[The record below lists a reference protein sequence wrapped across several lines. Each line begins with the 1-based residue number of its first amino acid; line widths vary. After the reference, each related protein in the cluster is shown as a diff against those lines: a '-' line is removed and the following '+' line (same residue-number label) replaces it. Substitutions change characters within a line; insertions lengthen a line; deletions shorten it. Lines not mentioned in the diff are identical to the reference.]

1 MSFQHVTPRRYPART
16 HSALSR
22 ASQILT
28 GFLIL
33 TAFSLLSGC
42 GGSHS
47 MTTPPI
53 VLSVTISENPIQI
66 TAGGPP
72 VYVQVLIVAPTET
85 TSFAMMG
92 LPGGVSESYKESE
105 SNPSGQL
112 TLTANSTT
120 PPGTYQC
127 TVTVGSSGQMASTT
141 VNLVV
146 APPSKT

>member
-1 MSFQHVTPRRYPART
+1 MLFQHVATRRNPPQT
-16 HSALSR
+16 LSALSR
-22 ASQILT
+22 ASLIPT
-28 GFLIL
+28 AFLIL
-33 TAFSLLSGC
+33 TAFGALSSC

-53 VLSVTISENPIQI
+53 VLSVTISENPIPI

-72 VYVQVLIVAPTET
+72 VYVSVLIDAPTET
-85 TSFAMMG
+85 ASFAIMG

-112 TLTANSTT
+112 TLTANSSA
-120 PPGTYQC
+120 PPGTYKC
-127 TVTVGSSGQMASTT
+127 TVIVGSSGQTASTM

-146 APPSKT
+146 APPSKM